1 MTDSVIAHFLAQQA
15 DFARFRAQSF
25 VNNSN
30 NQKKPQRNI
39 YNKLFNYYKDFID
52 RDTTNRLISLTGLRG
67 SGKTTLLFQ
76 LFTEIELENQ
86 CDVLF
91 LSLDHLKSTLSFSIR
106 DILTWYEKH
115 IQSPFS
121 ELQRPLCIFIDE
133 AQFDDEVLFVL
144 HSLIISTDKVFIFV
158 AGTPQLL
165 NQHKTNF
172 SHIICEKLHPL
183 SSAEYLKITKQKY
196 KIPWLGSSIRDT
208 LFFSRNSE
216 DLYNWLQLLAPEINT
231 YYKWTVLGDYYRYLC
246 YGSFPHLIDVN
257 EESMVYEQM
266 QRTLDRILYKDLAYA
281 KFHPDT
287 VALIPSMLFA
297 LSSMESCNIKKM
309 AEKFNFSR
317 SKMSE
322 ILDSLENSG
331 LLRRM
336 YAYWPYLGE
345 VVSRRSSKYLFATPA
360 FRILNYRIVSEL
372 LSNPNMKS
380 KIMEDVVAM
389 YFYKAFDRVGK
400 GTISYD
406 ANIWWADMIVDID
419 ESLIPIQIEWHTEWY
434 REITQTMKK
443 YPSKYGIIIS
453 ENQLGHD
460 KEAGIVKI
468 PLRMF
473 LLM

>member
-1 MTDSVIAHFLAQQA
+1 MVDNVVQNFIAQQA
-15 DFARFRAQSF
+15 DFAWFRAQSF

-39 YNKLFNYYKDFID
+39 YNQLFGYYKDFIEGD
-52 RDTTNRLISLTGLRG
+52 SNNRLISLTWLRW
-67 SGKTTLLFQ
+67 SGKSTLLFQ
-76 LFTEIELENQ
+76 LFSEIEDEDQ
-86 CDVLF
+86 CDILF
-91 LSLDHLKSTLSFSIR
+91 FSVDHIKSTLSINLS
-106 DILTWYEKH
+106 DILNWYVEFTGT
-115 IQSPFS
+115 SFS
-121 ELQRPLCIFIDE
+121 HLNRPLCIFIDE
-133 AQFDDEVLFVL
+133 AQFDTQAFVVL
-144 HSLIISTDKVFIFV
+144 HSLILSSSKVFVFV
-158 AGTPQLL
+158 AGTPALL
-165 NQHKTNF
+165 EQYNSTF
-172 SHIICEKLHPL
+172 SHTICETLHPL

-196 KIPWLGSSIRDT
+196 KIPWLGSSIRDAI
-208 LFFSRNSE
+208 FFSDTSE
-216 DLYNWLQLLAPEINT
+216 DLYKALQLVAPEINT

-287 VALIPSMLFA
+287 VALIPSILFA
-297 LSSMESCNIKKM
+297 LSHMEICNIKKM
-309 AEKFNFSR
+309 AEEFNFSR

-322 ILDSLENSG
+322 ILDALENSG

-360 FRILNYRIVSEL
+360 FRILNYRMLSEL
-372 LSNPNMKS
+372 LLDSNKKS

-389 YFYKAFDRVGK
+389 YFHKAFDRVGK
-400 GTISYD
+400 WTISYD
-406 ANIWWADMIVDID
+406 ANVWWTDMIVDID
-419 ESLIPIQIEWHTEWY
+419 ESLIPIQIEWNTEWY
-434 REITQTMKK
+434 KEVAQTMKK

-453 ENQLGHD
+453 ENQLWHD

>member
-1 MTDSVIAHFLAQQA
+1 MTDNMIQDFIAQQA
-15 DFARFRAQSF
+15 DFAQFRAQSF
-25 VNNSN
+25 VNNAN
-30 NQKKPQRNI
+30 NQKKPQRSL
-39 YNKLFNYYKDFID
+39 YNKLFSYYKDFVD
-52 RDTTNRLISLTGLRG
+52 GETTNRLISLTWLRW

-76 LFTEIELENQ
+76 LFTEIEWENQ

-91 LSLDHLKSTLSFSIR
+91 FSVDHIKSTLSIQLS
-106 DILTWYEKH
+106 DVLNWYEKFKG
-115 IQSPFS
+115 ISFS
-121 ELQRPLCIFIDE
+121 QLSRPLCIFIDE
-133 AQFDDEVLFVL
+133 AQFDAQVLKTL
-144 HSLIISTDKVFIFV
+144 YALISSTEKVFVFA
-158 AGTPQLL
+158 AGTPALL
-165 NQHKTNF
+165 KQCDSIL
-172 SHIICEKLHPL
+172 SHIISETLHPL

-196 KIPWLGSSIRDT
+196 KIPGLGSSIRDAI
-208 LFFSRNSE
+208 LFSDTSE
-216 DLYNWLQLLAPEINT
+216 DLYRALQLVAPEINT
-231 YYKWTVLGDYYRYLC
+231 YYKWAVLGDYYRYLC
-246 YGSFPHLIDVN
+246 YGSFPHLIDIN

-297 LSSMESCNIKKM
+297 LSHMESCNIKKM
-309 AEKFNFSR
+309 AEEFNFSR

-322 ILDSLENSG
+322 ILDALENSG
-331 LLRRM
+331 LLRRI

-360 FRILNYRIVSEL
+360 FRILNYRMLSEL
-372 LSNPNMKS
+372 LLDSNKKS

-389 YFYKAFDRVGK
+389 YFHKAFDRVGK
-400 GTISYD
+400 WILAYD
-406 ANIWWADMIVDID
+406 ANVWWADMIVEVD
-419 ESLIPIQIEWHTEWY
+419 ESLIPIQIEWNTEWY
-434 REITQTMKK
+434 KEVAQTMKK

-460 KEAGIVKI
+460 KDAGIVKI